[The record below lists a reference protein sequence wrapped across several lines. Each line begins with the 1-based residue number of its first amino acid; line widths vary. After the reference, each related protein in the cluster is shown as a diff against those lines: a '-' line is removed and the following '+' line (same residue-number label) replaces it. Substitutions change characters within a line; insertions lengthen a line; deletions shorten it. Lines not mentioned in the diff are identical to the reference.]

1 MEVFM
6 KALQWNGSKLEL
18 SEVPLPEPAEGEAL
32 IRLTRAGI
40 CNTDLEIMAGY
51 YPFNGTL
58 GHEFVGVVE
67 QVRDT
72 SLIGKRVVAD
82 INNSCHGCLMC
93 HAGEP
98 HHCLNRSALGIK
110 GKDGAFAEYLTTPT
124 ENLVLVPDDLEDDQA
139 VFAEPL
145 AAALEI
151 QEQVDFSDGREAAV
165 IGDGKLGL
173 LICYSLVANGIPT
186 TLIGHH
192 PERKSLLDLPG
203 IQFLDAPPDRQFP
216 VVIEATGNPS
226 GFDDAL
232 SLTMPRGTLVLK
244 STYKAPLTFNAGPV
258 VVNELTIIGSRCGPM
273 EKAIGI
279 MATGK
284 VNPRPLVDDLY
295 PLAEGV
301 SAVSKAKEKGSLK
314 ILLTMDQ

>member
-1 MEVFM
+1 MEEFM
-6 KALQWNGSKLEL
+6 KALQWNGSHLAL
-18 SEVPLPEPAEGEAL
+18 SEVPLPEPADGEAL
-32 IRLTRAGI
+32 VRLTRAGI

-67 QVRDT
+67 QARDT

-82 INNSCHGCLMC
+82 INHSCHGCLMC
-93 HAGEP
+93 NAGEP
-98 HHCLNRSALGIK
+98 HHCQNRSALGIK
-110 GKDGAFAEYLTTPT
+110 GKDGAFAEFLTTPT
-124 ENLVLVPDDLEDDQA
+124 ENLVLVPDSLEDDQA

-173 LICYSLVANGIPT
+173 LICYSLAANGIPT

-192 PERKSLLDLPG
+192 PERKTLLDSPG
-203 IQFLDAPPDRQFP
+203 IQFLDATPDRQFP
-216 VVIEATGNPS
+216 VVIEATGSSS

-232 SLTMPRGTLVLK
+232 SLTSPKGTLVLK
-244 STYKAPLTFNAGPV
+244 STYKAALTFNTGPI

-273 EKAIGI
+273 DKAIKV
-279 MATGK
+279 MESGK
-284 VNPRPLVDDLY
+284 VNPLPLIEEAYTLED
-295 PLAEGV
+295 GV
-301 SAVSKAKEKGSLK
+301 TAISKAKEKGTLK
-314 ILLTMDQ
+314 ILLMMNQ

>member
-6 KALQWNGSKLEL
+6 KALQWNGTQLEL
-18 SEVPLPEPAEGEAL
+18 GEVPLPEPAEGEAL
-32 IRLTRAGI
+32 VRLTRAGI

-67 QVRDT
+67 QARDT
-72 SLIGKRVVAD
+72 SLVGKRVVAD
-82 INNSCHGCLMC
+82 INSSCHDCLMC
-93 HAGEP
+93 NAGKP

-110 GKDGAFAEYLTTPT
+110 GKDGAFAEFLSTPM
-124 ENLVLVPDDLEDDQA
+124 ENLVLVPDSLEDDQA

-173 LICYSLVANGIPT
+173 LICYSLAANGIPT

-192 PERKSLLDLPG
+192 PERKTLLDLHG
-203 IQFLDAPPDRQFP
+203 IQFLDTSPDRQFP
-216 VVIEATGNPS
+216 VVIEATGSPS

-232 SLTMPRGTLVLK
+232 SLTSPRGTLVLK
-244 STYKAPLTFNAGPV
+244 STYKAPLTFNAGPI

-273 EKAIGI
+273 DKAIDI
-279 MATGK
+279 MASGK
-284 VNPRPLVDDLY
+284 VNPQPLVDGIY
-295 PLAEGV
+295 PLADGV
-301 SAVSKAKEKGSLK
+301 SAISKAKEKGSLK
-314 ILLTMDQ
+314 ILLAIS